1 MFCRQRVNPLYIKIR
16 DDSFTPAEFN
26 RALEENRFLNGNDVL
41 TVIGIA
47 EYSANDNLVT
57 GSLSARDYR
66 RMMARNGYVILH
78 L

>member
-1 MFCRQRVNPLYIKIR
+1 MVCRQRVNPLYIKIR

-26 RALEENRFLNGNDVL
+26 RAVEENTSLDGNDVL

-47 EYSANDNLVT
+47 EYSANNNLVT
-57 GSLSARDYR
+57 GSLPARDYK
-66 RMMARNGYVILH
+66 RMMARYGYVILH